1 MTKFTDN
8 TTIMLTTEKSPNT
21 ATAQTLE
28 QTTEVVYVCSPDWQ
42 HYLFTSL
49 RSLLASGTAFDRVV
63 IYCIGKRPHYW
74 NFEDSRIVVEEVEP
88 LSDDYFLINKVYM
101 CQSRADRV
109 IFLDADTMVL
119 KSLDSL
125 YRNVDSD
132 FIGRVAG
139 QCQNKNWDQEKWV
152 EGLGLVN
159 ADETPYFNSG
169 LVIFQNRAQ
178 QRIGSLWLDFT
189 RKNLAGELMDLKSP
203 RFAEQFSLSLAVG
216 AARLSCHLLDRTE
229 HAYGWR
235 NEPYSDAA
243 VFHTSGPFLR
253 IATTIESELGIA
265 NLDLPVFR
273 GINKLNSIRLNR
285 KLRHTRARFKNIL
298 KAWMA

>member
-1 MTKFTDN
+1 
-8 TTIMLTTEKSPNT
+8 MLTTDKIPNAVT
-21 ATAQTLE
+21 AETLE
-28 QTTEVVYVCSPDWQ
+28 RTTEVVYVCSPDWQ

-49 RSLLASGTAFDRVV
+49 RSLLASGTTFDRIV
-63 IYCIGKRPHYW
+63 IYCIGKRPHHW
-74 NFEDSRIVVEEVEP
+74 NFEDTRIEVKEVEP
-88 LSDDYFLINKVYM
+88 LIDGYFLGNKVYM
-101 CQSRADRV
+101 CDSRADRV

-139 QCQNKNWDQEKWV
+139 QCENKNWDQEKWV
-152 EGLGLVN
+152 KALGLVN

-169 LVIFQNRAQ
+169 LIIFQNGAQ
-178 QRIGSLWLDFT
+178 RRISSLWLDFT

-203 RFAEQFSLSLAVG
+203 RFAEQVSLSLAIG

-235 NEPYSDAA
+235 NEPYSDAV
-243 VFHTSGPFLR
+243 VFHTSGPFLP
-253 IATTIESELGIA
+253 IATTIERELGIA
-265 NLDLPVFR
+265 NLDLPAFR
-273 GINKLNSIRLNR
+273 GINKFNSIKLNR
-285 KLRHTRARFKNIL
+285 KLRHTQARFKNVI

>member
-1 MTKFTDN
+1 
-8 TTIMLTTEKSPNT
+8 MLTTDKIPNAVT
-21 ATAQTLE
+21 AETLE
-28 QTTEVVYVCSPDWQ
+28 RTTEVVYVCSPDWQ

-49 RSLLASGTAFDRVV
+49 RSLLASGTSFDRIV
-63 IYCIGKRPHYW
+63 IYCIGKRPHHW
-74 NFEDSRIVVEEVEP
+74 NFEDTRIEVKEVEP
-88 LSDDYFLINKVYM
+88 LIDGYFLVNKVYM
-101 CQSRADRV
+101 CDSRSDRV

-139 QCQNKNWDQEKWV
+139 QCENKNWDQEKWV
-152 EGLGLVN
+152 KALGLVN

-169 LVIFQNRAQ
+169 LIIFQNGAQ
-178 QRIGSLWLDFT
+178 RRISSLWLDFT

-203 RFAEQFSLSLAVG
+203 RFAEQVSLSLAIG

-235 NEPYSDAA
+235 NEPYSDAV
-243 VFHTSGPFLR
+243 VFHTSGPFLP
-253 IATTIESELGIA
+253 IATTIERELGIA
-265 NLDLPVFR
+265 KLDLPAFR
-273 GINKLNSIRLNR
+273 GINKFNSIKLNR
-285 KLRHTRARFKNIL
+285 KLRHTQARFKNVI

>member
-1 MTKFTDN
+1 
-8 TTIMLTTEKSPNT
+8 MLTTEKIPN
-21 ATAQTLE
+21 AVPAQTLE

-49 RSLLASGTAFDRVV
+49 RSLLASGTSFDRIV
-63 IYCIGKRPHYW
+63 IYCIGKRPHHW
-74 NFEDSRIVVEEVEP
+74 NFEDSRIEVEEVEP
-88 LSDDYFLINKVYM
+88 LIDGYFLINKVYM
-101 CQSRADRV
+101 CDSRADRV

-139 QCQNKNWDQEKWV
+139 QCQNQNWDQEKWV
-152 EGLGLVN
+152 KALGVVN

-169 LVIFQNRAQ
+169 LIIFQNGAQ
-178 QRIGSLWLDFT
+178 QRISSLWLDFT

-203 RFAEQFSLSLAVG
+203 RFAEQVSLSLAVG

-235 NEPYSDAA
+235 KEPYSDAV
-243 VFHTSGPFLR
+243 VFHTSGPFLP
-253 IATTIESELGIA
+253 IATTIERELGIA
-265 NLDLPVFR
+265 NLDLPAFR
-273 GINKLNSIRLNR
+273 GINKFNSIKLNR
-285 KLRHTRARFKNIL
+285 KLRHTQARFKNVI
-298 KAWMA
+298 KAWLA

>member
-1 MTKFTDN
+1 
-8 TTIMLTTEKSPNT
+8 MLTTDKIPNAVT
-21 ATAQTLE
+21 AETLE
-28 QTTEVVYVCSPDWQ
+28 RTTEVVYVCSPDWQ

-49 RSLLASGTAFDRVV
+49 RSLLASGTSFDRIV
-63 IYCIGKRPHYW
+63 IYCIGKRPHHW
-74 NFEDSRIVVEEVEP
+74 NFEDTRIEVKEVEP
-88 LSDDYFLINKVYM
+88 LIDGYFLGNKVYM
-101 CQSRADRV
+101 CDSRADRV

-139 QCQNKNWDQEKWV
+139 QCENKNWDQEKWV
-152 EGLGLVN
+152 KALGLVN

-169 LVIFQNRAQ
+169 LIIFQNGAQ
-178 QRIGSLWLDFT
+178 RRISSLWLDFT

-203 RFAEQFSLSLAVG
+203 RFAEQVSLSLAIG

-235 NEPYSDAA
+235 NEPYSDAV
-243 VFHTSGPFLR
+243 VFHTSGPFLP
-253 IATTIESELGIA
+253 IATTIERELGIA
-265 NLDLPVFR
+265 NLDLPAFR
-273 GINKLNSIRLNR
+273 GINKFNSIKLNR
-285 KLRHTRARFKNIL
+285 KLRHTQARFKNVI